1 MWEEAPT
8 MDPAPIEALLRQQ
21 ESRLRALLRKHVRM
35 LDDDELDDLLQE
47 VRVRLWKSLE
57 REKTIEHLPSYVQ
70 KVVLS
75 VVIDAQRRRVARQEE
90 SLSEPLAAVL
100 VDERSA
106 AENEAL
112 GSERLARV
120 RAALARLPERRRQPA
135 QLLLMGHAVPEI
147 ARIMQMTE
155 ATARNLAYRGV
166 EELRALLRDTED
178 MP

>member
-1 MWEEAPT
+1 
-8 MDPAPIEALLRQQ
+8 MDPAPIDALLRQQ
-21 ESRLRALLRKHVRM
+21 ESRLRALLRKHVRS
-35 LDDDELDDLLQE
+35 LDDDELDDLMQE

-75 VVIDAQRRRVARQEE
+75 VVIDAQRRRVVRQEE

-100 VDERSA
+100 VDERGSA
-106 AENEAL
+106 ETDAQ
-112 GSERLARV
+112 GSERIAQL

-147 ARIMQMTE
+147 ARIMQMTDG
-155 ATARNLAYRGV
+155 TARNLAYRGV
-166 EELRALLRDTED
+166 DELRALLRDTED
-178 MP
+178 RS